1 MFNWI
6 VSDTYQYL
14 EPFNYVQTNEECF
27 KKLLVLN
34 SNTSNSLT
42 LWDKD

>member
-14 EPFNYVQTNEECF
+14 ELFNFVDLYLQIIYV
-27 KKLLVLN
+27 K
-34 SNTSNSLT
+34 
-42 LWDKD
+42 